1 MGRASGDFEEKEQV
15 DWVMRGKEA
24 SWSPTV
30 SQAFGDLRGSDTASS
45 QRQAGLC
52 DASRLGEL

>member
-15 DWVMRGKEA
+15 DWIMRGKEA

-30 SQAFGDLRGSDTASS
+30 SQAFGGLRGSDTASS
-45 QRQAGLC
+45 QRQGRAV
-52 DASRLGEL
+52 